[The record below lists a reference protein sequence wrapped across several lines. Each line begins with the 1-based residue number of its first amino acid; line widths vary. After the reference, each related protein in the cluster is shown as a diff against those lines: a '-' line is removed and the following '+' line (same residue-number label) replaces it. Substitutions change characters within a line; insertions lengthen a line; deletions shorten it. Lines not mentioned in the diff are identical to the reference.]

1 MSEEKDKVDKLKGK
15 QLSRR
20 EFLKDAGLVAGGAA
34 VGSMAILSACG
45 TETTITKTNTATTTL
60 TSTATSSMTTTVTA
74 PGSTITQ
81 PATTVTVEKVVEV
94 VKLVSVPKSG
104 YIEWN
109 PDECASCSR
118 CLMACAAYKQKAVA
132 MQLSSI
138 RWEDNDEFHGFRFR
152 RPLFCQQC
160 PPPSVITPVVRSKI
174 SLSRLMKKPGRDIST
189 RKNASVA
196 VFAWQPVR
204 SKLRVSISMKKTKK
218 PSNATCARTEPEDR
232 YVLRSVRARPLSM
245 LPRRKES
252 DERICW

>member
-160 PPPSVITPVVRSKI
+160 ASPECYNACGPLKDIAFKIDEKTGARYIDQEKCIGCGLCVAACPFEVARINIDEENKKAVKCDLCKDRAGGPVCVEVC
-174 SLSRLMKKPGRDIST
+174 T
-189 RKNASVA
+189 RQALKYVT
-196 VFAWQPVR
+196 
-204 SKLRVSISMKKTKK
+204 KEERV
-218 PSNATCARTEPEDR
+218 
-232 YVLRSVRARPLSM
+232 
-245 LPRRKES
+245 
-252 DERICW
+252 